1 MNDLAMDL
9 VRLCLHNRD
18 GSMATQANR
27 RRGLSAAAAD
37 LYQLGFRVP
46 KANSLKPK
54 HVIGLVDYWYGQGIT
69 TATVK
74 NRVGWLRWWAEKVDK
89 ASIIPRDNHEL
100 GIRNREGDQRNR
112 AWSLPPNFSL
122 PDQRMA
128 LSVRLMAAFGL
139 RVEEAL
145 KFRPRQADAGSVIRL
160 QGSWTKG
167 GRPRVIPVRTF
178 AQRALLD
185 KAKYLVGSGS
195 MIPPEDTYIRH
206 RRRLEHETLKRGYTN
221 LHGLRHRYTQ
231 QRYRDLTGWNSP
243 KDGGPAQATMS
254 EADRAADKAARA
266 AIAEE
271 LGHARI
277 AITVVYLG

>member
-1 MNDLAMDL
+1 
-9 VRLCLHNRD
+9 
-18 GSMATQANR
+18 
-27 RRGLSAAAAD
+27 
-37 LYQLGFRVP
+37 
-46 KANSLKPK
+46 
-54 HVIGLVDYWYGQGIT
+54 
-69 TATVK
+69 
-74 NRVGWLRWWAEKVDK
+74 
-89 ASIIPRDNHEL
+89 
-100 GIRNREGDQRNR
+100 
-112 AWSLPPNFSL
+112 
-122 PDQRMA
+122 MA

-167 GRPRVIPVRTF
+167 GRAREIPVRSF

-185 KAKYLVGSGS
+185 EAKYLVGSGS
-195 MIPPEDTYIRH
+195 MIPPDDTFIRH

-221 LHGLRHRYTQ
+221 LHGLRHQYAQARYH
-231 QRYRDLTGWNSP
+231 DLTGWACP
-243 KDGGPAQATMS
+243 KAGGPDAKAMTEAQ
-254 EADRAADKAARA
+254 RAADKAARA

>member
-18 GSMATQANR
+18 GSHATQANR

-46 KANSLKPK
+46 KATSLKPK
-54 HVIGLVDYWYGQGIT
+54 HVTALVDYWYGQGIA

-89 ASIIPRDNHEL
+89 TSIIPRDNLEL

-112 AWSLPPNFSL
+112 AWALPANFSL
-122 PDQRMA
+122 PDPRMA
-128 LSVRLMAAFGL
+128 LSVRLMAEFGL

-145 KFRPRQADAGSVIRL
+145 KFRPRQADTGKAIVL

-167 GRPRVIPVRTF
+167 GRPRTIPVRTF
-178 AQRALLD
+178 TQRALLD
-185 KAKYLVGSGS
+185 EARFLVGSGS

-221 LHGLRHRYTQ
+221 LHGLRHQYAQT
-231 QRYRDLTGWNSP
+231 RYRDLTGWDCP
-243 KDGGPAQATMS
+243 KRGGPASADFT
-254 EADRAADKAARA
+254 EADKTLDRAARL

-271 LGHARI
+271 LGHARV